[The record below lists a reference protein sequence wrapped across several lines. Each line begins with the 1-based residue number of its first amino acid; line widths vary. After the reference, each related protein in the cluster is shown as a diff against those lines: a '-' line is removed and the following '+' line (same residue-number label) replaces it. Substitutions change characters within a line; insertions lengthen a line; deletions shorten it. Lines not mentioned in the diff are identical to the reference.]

1 MVLLVG
7 DGSNR
12 RQHQRVTI
20 QSLVDAADCGRL
32 PVGVQR
38 SGSRR
43 LFDPRWVRGSAD
55 APLVLIALPF
65 SFKPRGA
72 ITNTFEATRCEA
84 GRLLVLSFGT
94 AWTVAEAN
102 AGTLNFIRNSFM
114 QGINMSL

>member
-1 MVLLVG
+1 MEATGASINGSPFNRWLMRLIVAASLWAYNAAVL
-7 DGSNR
+7 
-12 RQHQRVTI
+12 
-20 QSLVDAADCGRL
+20 
-32 PVGVQR
+32 GVC
-38 SGSRR
+38 STHAGYG
-43 LFDPRWVRGSAD
+43 GSAD

-102 AGTLNFIRNSFM
+102 AGTLNFSWLAQRDTIDGKRT
-114 QGINMSL
+114 